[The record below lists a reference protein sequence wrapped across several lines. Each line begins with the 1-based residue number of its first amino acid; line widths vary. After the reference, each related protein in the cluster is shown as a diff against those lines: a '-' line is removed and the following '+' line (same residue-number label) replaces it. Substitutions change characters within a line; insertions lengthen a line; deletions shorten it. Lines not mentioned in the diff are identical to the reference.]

1 MALHA
6 YTNKRISAERMK
18 LIEEANKIIEEYQQE
33 GYSITLRQL
42 YYQFVSRNFLENSK
56 KSYQRLCALMKDA
69 RMAGL
74 VDWNAIVDRTRHLE
88 RRASWSSP
96 KSIIDSCADD
106 FHVHLWEG
114 QKNRVEVWI
123 EKDALVSV
131 IEDTCYSL
139 DCPFLACRGYNSASE
154 MREAA
159 LRIIKA
165 TRYCCRYTILYAGDH
180 DPSGSDMSEDICKRL
195 KQFGARFNFHRIALN
210 IGQVERFNLPPNKIK
225 DSDSRSKKYK
235 QRFGS
240 ECWELD
246 ALPPSE
252 LIGIINES
260 IRSFI
265 DNPLVFNARIA
276 EAEQGRHI
284 LQAFAENYTDLA
296 DLVKPVSIP
305 G

>member
-1 MALHA
+1 MTLHA
-6 YTNKRISAERMK
+6 YINKRISAERME
-18 LIEEANKIIEEYQQE
+18 LIEEANKIIEEYQLE

-42 YYQFVSRNFLENSK
+42 YYQFVSRNLLENSK

-69 RMAGL
+69 RMVGL
-74 VDWNAIVDRTRHLE
+74 IDWDAIVDRTRNLE
-88 RRASWSSP
+88 TRARWSSP
-96 KSIIDSCADD
+96 QSIIDTCADG

-131 IEDTCYSL
+131 IEDTCYDL

-159 LRIIKA
+159 LRITKA
-165 TRYCCRYTILYAGDH
+165 SQFGCHYTILYAGDH
-180 DPSGSDMSEDICKRL
+180 DPSGSDMSEDIRKRL
-195 KQFGARFNFHRIALN
+195 KQFRARFDFHRIALN
-210 IGQVERFNLPPNKIK
+210 MEQIEQFKLPPNKIK
-225 DSDSRSKKYK
+225 DSDSRSKKYQ

-252 LIGIINES
+252 LIRIISES

-265 DNPLVFNARIA
+265 DNLRAFDARLD
-276 EAEQGRHI
+276 EAEQGRKI
-284 LQAFAENYTDLA
+284 LRAFADNYTDLA
-296 DLVKPVSIP
+296 DLVKPTGSP
-305 G
+305 T